1 MFKIL
6 NVPIFTVTL
15 ILGLIAVYM
24 FNENDKRKIF
34 VYPTPTNVEKLLYRD
49 GTSTCYKFE
58 QKEIPCPANR
68 NQIAKLP
75 IQA

>member
-1 MFKIL
+1 MLKIL
-6 NVPIFTVTL
+6 NIPIFTVTL

-34 VYPTPTNVEKLLYRD
+34 VYPTPVNVDKLLYRD

-58 QKEIPCPANR
+58 QKEIPCPSDKSH
-68 NQIAKLP
+68 ITKLP

>member
-1 MFKIL
+1 MLKIL
-6 NVPIFTVTL
+6 NIPIFTVTL

-24 FNENDKRKIF
+24 LNENDKRKIF
-34 VYPTPTNVEKLLYRD
+34 VYPTPSNVDKLLYRD

-58 QKEIPCPANR
+58 QKEIPCPKDR
-68 NQIAKLP
+68 GQIAKVP